1 MSEVKSKSRA
11 HDLFAALL
19 GALGAFLLISTRW
32 EVDTSGPYPFYK
44 GPLLFPLL
52 ALSLMVLAALPA
64 AWRLIKPDP
73 ESTWHVD
80 GLGGPGKSATMFV
93 VVVAYLAGIALMGL
107 EISSLLFVSGSLYW
121 LGYRSPKY
129 LLGLPLAYV
138 LIIYFLFKR
147 LLGLYFPTPYLG
159 DFLGF

>member
-1 MSEVKSKSRA
+1 MSEVNPKSRV
-11 HDLFAALL
+11 HDLFSALL

-52 ALSLMVLAALPA
+52 ALSLMVVASLPA
-64 AWRLIKPDP
+64 VWRLLKPDP
-73 ESTWHVD
+73 KSTWHVD

-93 VVVAYLAGIALMGL
+93 VVVVYLAAIAMMGL
-107 EISSLLFVSGSLYW
+107 EIASFLFVSGSLYW

-129 LLGLPLAYV
+129 FLGLPLAYV
-138 LIIYFLFKR
+138 LLLYLLFKR
-147 LLGLYFPTPYLG
+147 LLGLYFPNPYFW